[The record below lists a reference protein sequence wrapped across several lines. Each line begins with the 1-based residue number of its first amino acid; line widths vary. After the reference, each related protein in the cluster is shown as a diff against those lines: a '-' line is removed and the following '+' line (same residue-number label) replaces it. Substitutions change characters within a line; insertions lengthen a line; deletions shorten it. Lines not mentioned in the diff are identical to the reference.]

1 MQKAN
6 GMITA
11 AGDGG
16 GGGGDNDPVAWA
28 RRELKKSDTFNDSVS
43 LRREKLISQDE
54 LNRRAEEFIRKFNSE
69 MRLQRQE
76 SKQQFRA
83 MVRGGV

>member
-1 MQKAN
+1 
-6 GMITA
+6 
-11 AGDGG
+11 
-16 GGGGDNDPVAWA
+16 
-28 RRELKKSDTFNDSVS
+28 VS

-54 LNRRAEEFIRKFNSE
+54 LNWRAEEFIRKFNSE